1 MNKGLGIVGFVL
13 SIICLLIVV
22 TGILMT
28 VVSNKNNQEQFEY
41 LDKRVAT
48 LETELSAALGYDI
61 TDDEVGDTSGV
72 YDTESF
78 TKIKGTDITTVSK
91 GKKVVIWVGRQ
102 GCGYCSL
109 YAPTIKSVGKDYGMT
124 IYYIDLAAMYDQTEY
139 EWILTDQESY
149 DAITNL
155 TTIGDEA
162 TQVMEKFGS
171 TPMTIIVEDGKV
183 IGGVMGAVDKATLET
198 TLKNAGIKK

>member
-13 SIICLLIVV
+13 SIICLLIGV

-78 TKIKGTDITTVSK
+78 TK
-91 GKKVVIWVGRQ
+91 
-102 GCGYCSL
+102 
-109 YAPTIKSVGKDYGMT
+109 
-124 IYYIDLAAMYDQTEY
+124 
-139 EWILTDQESY
+139 
-149 DAITNL
+149 
-155 TTIGDEA
+155 
-162 TQVMEKFGS
+162 
-171 TPMTIIVEDGKV
+171 
-183 IGGVMGAVDKATLET
+183 
-198 TLKNAGIKK
+198 